1 VEVVVDTNV
10 IISALLKDGS
20 ARKLLLLAPFRFYT
34 VPYARREIEKHRDGL
49 VKRAGIDDETFQ
61 YLMDKIFERIEVV
74 SPEIINPYR
83 ERAIEAMKN
92 IDPDDAPFI
101 ALALYLECPIISEDK
116 HLKRQTIVKTFT
128 MREILD
134 TL

>member
-10 IISALLKDGS
+10 IISALLKEGS
-20 ARKLLLLAPFRFYT
+20 ARKLLLLAPFTFYT
-34 VPYARREIEKHRDGL
+34 VPYARHEIEKHRVGL

-61 YLMDKIFERIEVV
+61 YLMDKIFERMDVVNPEVIG
-74 SPEIINPYR
+74 PHR
-83 ERAIEAMKN
+83 EKAIEAMKS

-101 ALALYLECPIISEDK
+101 ALALYLKCPIISEDK
-116 HLKRQTIVKTFT
+116 HLKKQTIVRTFT
-128 MREILD
+128 IREILD